1 MIVGLKQSVPH
12 VIQAIPEVT
21 ITGEWLAEKISASL
35 HSLAHT
41 GFTVC
46 GIITDNHNS
55 NVNAF
60 KSLKQKFGKG
70 DQLFIQHPSN
80 PHKNIYLIFDTPHL
94 IKNVRNN
101 LLNSRRFV
109 FPQFDYEKDDIEIHC
124 PTGYLAWSDL
134 HQIFEHDVKLQS
146 NLKKAYKLSYQV
158 LHPGNKKQSVPLALA
173 IFHETTTAAFESYFP
188 EREDTSKFLK
198 MINTWRLICNSKEM
212 SHPNPLGNAVR
223 VGDGKTDFLEALAD
237 WLEKWHDDCP
247 AFTLTSKTSYA
258 LVLTLRAQ
266 SGLIKELLS
275 EGYDFVMT
283 SRLQSDPIERRF
295 SQYRQMSGGRLLVS
309 LREATNSERIIR
321 YHSLVKADIN
331 LWKEDL
337 GSDKPSLDF
346 SALLAL
352 LSEHEIEIA
361 ESTLDSSSEEVS
373 ATIAGYIAKK
383 LAKRSNCDSCKSL
396 LIANSMDLVENHY
409 LNLFSRVGLIVP
421 SAKLAEYTIHCFAI
435 MDYSYNIVQAH
446 GVRDVRA
453 TYTQIFDRFS
463 PQIDI
468 CCSKHNNWGLKFAAK
483 IVINTFF
490 NNKQTVSSDSA
501 RKDTVVALKKRQ
513 RTK

>member
-1 MIVGLKQSVPH
+1 
-12 VIQAIPEVT
+12 
-21 ITGEWLAEKISASL
+21 
-35 HSLAHT
+35 
-41 GFTVC
+41 
-46 GIITDNHNS
+46 
-55 NVNAF
+55 
-60 KSLKQKFGKG
+60 
-70 DQLFIQHPSN
+70 
-80 PHKNIYLIFDTPHL
+80 
-94 IKNVRNN
+94 
-101 LLNSRRFV
+101 
-109 FPQFDYEKDDIEIHC
+109 
-124 PTGYLAWSDL
+124 
-134 HQIFEHDVKLQS
+134 
-146 NLKKAYKLSYQV
+146 
-158 LHPGNKKQSVPLALA
+158 
-173 IFHETTTAAFESYFP
+173 
-188 EREDTSKFLK
+188 
-198 MINTWRLICNSKEM
+198 M

-223 VGDGKTDFLEALAD
+223 VSDGKTDFLEALAD

-275 EGYDFVMT
+275 EGYDFAMT
-283 SRLQSDPIERRF
+283 SRLQSDPFERRF
-295 SQYRQMSGGRLLVS
+295 SQYRQMSGRRFLVS
-309 LREATNSERIIR
+309 LREVTNSERIIR
-321 YHSLVKADIN
+321 CRSLVKADIN
-331 LWKEDL
+331 FWKEDL

-373 ATIAGYIAKK
+373 TTIAGYIAKK

-396 LIANSMDLVENHY
+396 LIASSMDLAENHY
-409 LNLFSRVGLIVP
+409 LNLLSRGGLIVP
-421 SAKLAEYTIHCFAI
+421 SAKLAEYTSHCFAI

-453 TYTQIFDRFS
+453 AYTQIFDRFS

-468 CCSKHNNWGLKFAAK
+468 CCSIHNNWGLKFAAK

-501 RKDTVVALKKRQ
+501 RKDTVVAFKKRQ